1 MKFLK
6 NKLAVT
12 IIVLSVAFLGLI
24 MFTVSKDNKDIISSG
39 AGSTLSP
46 LQKIVYNVNNGVK
59 QFVDLCLNF
68 SEVQDENKQLEK
80 ENTEL
85 KNKLVEY
92 NSVIAENERLR
103 ESVNFASS
111 SNNYDYLGCNIV
123 GASGSGFQEGYIID
137 KGSKHGLKK
146 DMVLVASGV
155 LVGQVTSVGDSYSIV
170 QTLINKN
177 SAVSV
182 MVESTRESTGILKG
196 HATRNDEYLTKV
208 TDLPMNSEVKV
219 GDVILT
225 SGLGMVYPKEIRIG
239 EVISVETDD
248 VKVMKSAIVKPYADF
263 DKLEELFVIIPKD
276 TIDVEY
282 R

>member
-39 AGSTLSP
+39 AGSALSP

-68 SEVQDENKQLEK
+68 SEVKDENKQLEK

-103 ESVNFASS
+103 ESVNFANSN
-111 SNNYDYLGCNIV
+111 NNYDYLGCNIV